1 MKKALLL
8 LISVLVVLS
17 ASGCGSTPQKPVT
30 PVVDHPVQ
38 DEKADR
44 DQPIQNDSQNENT
57 GKDQP
62 DNTAEP
68 QPVTDN
74 PVMPQKSV
82 EDKMVTD
89 SQLKISY
96 TDDVLVFTFT
106 DKDVET
112 FFQLVEENDERDL
125 EIQFNLAYRFYAGV
139 RFLAADPL
147 NNQPSKIVPNYENHF
162 YKSNGNTHTVFAAS
176 WNIDGW
182 KVDWERKGKTISVI
196 CKAHGL
202 SASEVQGAAVD
213 VIMNGLL
220 GYERDI
226 TPRRTIASDKISYSN
241 TLPEG
246 ADKPIQIS
254 VTSSRSDFKLLDR
267 YKPKSD
273 DYLLVEYQMEDRT
286 ILQVVS
292 YDERGMAIDNVYV
305 GEYYFDHSRDGVGP
319 ATEYGSKEYAAYSGF
334 FGEIPPQFDQGTV
347 FHAYLSKPTLT
358 AKQMHHLGLD

>member
-1 MKKALLL
+1 MVKKSL
-8 LISVLVVLS
+8 LIIIPLLILLF
-17 ASGCGSTPQKPVT
+17 ASGCRVISEKPVS
-30 PVVDHPVQ
+30 PIN
-38 DEKADR
+38 
-44 DQPIQNDSQNENT
+44 QPTHNNSQNEND
-57 GKDQP
+57 GKEQP
-62 DNTAEP
+62 VSDNTVKP
-68 QPVTDN
+68 QP
-74 PVMPQKSV
+74 PV

-125 EIQFNLAYRFYAGV
+125 EIQFNLQYKFYAGV

-147 NNQPSKIVPNYENHF
+147 NNQPSQSIANYENHI
-162 YKSNGNTHTVFAAS
+162 YNRNGNTETVYADS
-176 WNIDGW
+176 RNNDGW
-182 KVDWERKGKTISVI
+182 KVNWEREDNTISVI

-202 SASEVQGAAVD
+202 PASEVQGATVD

-226 TPRRTIASDKISYSN
+226 TPRRTIASNKISYSN

-246 ADKPIQIS
+246 ADKPVQIL
-254 VTSSRSDFKLLDR
+254 VTSSLSDFKLLSK

-273 DYLLVEYQMEDRT
+273 DYLLLETQLEQQTV
-286 ILQVVS
+286 LHVVS

-305 GEYYFDHSRDGVGP
+305 GEFYFDHSRDGVWP
-319 ATEYGSKEYAAYSGF
+319 ASDYGSKEYAAYSGLF
-334 FGEIPPQFDQGTV
+334 SDLPQQSDPGFV

-358 AKQMHHLGLD
+358 ARQMHHLGPQ